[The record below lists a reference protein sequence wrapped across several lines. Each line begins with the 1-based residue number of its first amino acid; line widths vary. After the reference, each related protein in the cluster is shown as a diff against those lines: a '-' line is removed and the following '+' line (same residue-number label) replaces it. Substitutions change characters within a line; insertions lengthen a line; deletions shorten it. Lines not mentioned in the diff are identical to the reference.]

1 MSLIVH
7 QVPYVSGQNG
17 QVYPI
22 TDRRLIDFAAKG
34 QSGVVTGCEVTN
46 PSSNTLAIA
55 TGWGIASGCI
65 FSIASETVQA
75 EAASSGTEVGELIL
89 QVDTS
94 ASAGTWITNHGS
106 STSALTQ
113 DDLTTADGIY
123 QIRFATYQID
133 TSGNIS
139 DLTQTFD
146 IVEPGTQLPF
156 EFGIDGNGN
165 YGYIKNGESSVTPFD
180 PWDIVVPV
188 GYALTSNNGLQ
199 QLSGGSASATNAYGA
214 YIIANVNALGY
225 TRATRTNGNGTFRTI
240 KRNGTMTSVTGENT
254 ITLDSETKYVICN
267 RTGSAQAVL
276 SISFS

>member
-34 QSGVVTGCEVTN
+34 QSGVVTGCGVTN
-46 PSSNTLAIA
+46 PSGNTLAIA

-75 EAASSGTEVGELIL
+75 EAASSGMEVGELIL

-94 ASAGTWITNHGS
+94 ASTGTWITNHGS

-113 DDLTTADGIY
+113 DDLTAADGIY

-146 IVEPGTQLPF
+146 IVEPGETLPF

-165 YGYIKNGESSVTPFD
+165 YGYIKNGETSVTPFD

-188 GYALTSNNGLQ
+188 GYALTSNNGTQ
-199 QLSGGSASATNAYGA
+199 AVSGGVSASSAYGSW
-214 YIIANVNALGY
+214 IIANVNGLGY
-225 TRATRTNGNGTFRTI
+225 TSATRTNGNGSFRTI
-240 KRNGTMTSVTGENT
+240 KRDGTMTAVTGEST

-267 RTGSAQAVL
+267 RTGSAQQAL
-276 SISFS
+276 ALSFS

>member
-34 QSGVVTGCEVTN
+34 QSGVVIGCEVTN
-46 PSSNTLAIA
+46 PSGNTLEIA

-94 ASAGTWITNHGS
+94 ASTGTWITNHGS

-113 DDLTTADGIY
+113 DDLTSADGIY

-146 IVEPGTQLPF
+146 IVEPGESLPF
-156 EFGIDGNGN
+156 ELGIDENGN
-165 YGYIKNGESSVTPFD
+165 YGYIKNGESAVTPFD
-180 PWDIVVPV
+180 CWDIVVPR
-188 GYALTSNNGLQ
+188 GYALVSNTGITQ
-199 QLSGGSASATNAYGA
+199 ITGGSVAANTAYGS
-214 YIIANVNALGY
+214 YIIANVGELGY
-225 TRATRTNGNGTFRTI
+225 TRVTRTNGNGTIRTL
-240 KRNGTMTSVTGENT
+240 RYDGTMTGVTGENT
-254 ITLDSETKYVICN
+254 ITIDSGTKWVICY
-267 RTGSAQAVL
+267 RTASSLGIL
-276 SISFS
+276 SLSFS